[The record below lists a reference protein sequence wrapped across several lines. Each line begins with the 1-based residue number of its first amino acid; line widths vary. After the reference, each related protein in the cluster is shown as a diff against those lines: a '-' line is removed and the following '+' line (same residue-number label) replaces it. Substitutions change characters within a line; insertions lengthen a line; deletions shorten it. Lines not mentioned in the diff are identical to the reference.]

1 MDLFNIP
8 LQCCCIMHIST
19 ETKITSSPNVMVEIG
34 HWLLPS
40 LPCYFFDFTNQLTL
54 QSIFAMS
61 AAFEKFWVEE
71 LKMEAMES
79 VAVAITISQ
88 EACDDWLDKFNIKE
102 LHPFSDI

>member
-1 MDLFNIP
+1 MQFILFYF
-8 LQCCCIMHIST
+8 
-19 ETKITSSPNVMVEIG
+19 TK
-34 HWLLPS
+34 
-40 LPCYFFDFTNQLTL
+40 NQLTL